1 MVSAKGIKR
10 RGLFEKGRRIKWIDK
25 PPQNIN
31 PRDYSDSNFEGRFR
45 ATSNKSD
52 RIFTLG

>member
-10 RGLFEKGRRIKWIDK
+10 QGLFEKGRRIKWIDK

-45 ATSNKSD
+45 AKSSKCD